1 MRLHQY
7 TVTNRFLVS
16 GLLFLSL
23 MVYSSAQAADA
34 FQTHQHHVIIV
45 GSELDYPPYAMVD
58 ANGQADGFSVDLI
71 KAVAK
76 ETGLELRFRV
86 GPWSQI
92 KDMLEHGEIDALPLV
107 AYSRERDQVFD
118 FTAPHTISYASV
130 FLRKNAKGIH
140 SIHGLRGKE
149 VIVMQSD
156 SSHELVVNNG
166 ITDKI
171 TLTKSLGDAFLLLAA
186 GKHDFVVAP
195 KLTGLLLLQKL
206 GIDSIEPF
214 GPLLEAYG
222 KGYSFAVRKG
232 NKELLEHLDRGL
244 NLIKANGEY
253 DKIYDKWFG
262 HLEPKPLI
270 PENIRSALIIAG
282 TIAIISL
289 LIFLLWNLSLK
300 KQVAT
305 RTRELLYEKKM
316 AQQYLHTLKAMVVA
330 LDAEGNITLI
340 NEKACEVLGWAEQE
354 AMGKNWF
361 EYFIPESQR
370 DEVRHYFKQIID
382 ADLEALEFVENHII
396 DKQGNEHLIA
406 WHNSYIT
413 DNQGRI
419 TGALSSGEDI
429 TETRKSENKIKELQD
444 QFHQA
449 QKMEAIGTLV
459 GGVAHDFNNILAGIT
474 GNLYLLKQAVK
485 DNGKAVKRVNSIEAL
500 SFRAADM
507 IKQLLTFSRKN
518 ESSMQALRLSSFL
531 KESVKL
537 YKPSLPENIRINQ
550 NINATDL
557 VIKADANQIQQAML
571 NLINDAKDALEGR
584 SNPEISISLDQ
595 FDAPPAFRH
604 KHPSLEG
611 EVFACIR
618 VSDNGQGIQPAAI
631 PHLFEPFFTT
641 KEVGKGTGLGLAMV
655 HGSIESHGGIIE
667 VESTPDSGTTFSI
680 YLPVIE
686 QENAEDTSA
695 AAKEPAHGQQETI
708 LLVDDESVITG
719 TGRDVL
725 ESLNYQV
732 YTAANGQQAVD
743 LFTAHAHQIDLVIL
757 DVVMPIMGGKE
768 AARTMRHIKPDL
780 KVIFSTG
787 YDSTSKPEDMQRKT
801 SDPVI
806 AKPFQASELSHLI
819 RKVLQH

>member
-7 TVTNRFLVS
+7 TVTNRFLVA

-23 MVYSSAQAADA
+23 MACSSLQAADA
-34 FQTHQHHVIIV
+34 FQTHQHHAIIV

-86 GPWSQI
+86 GPWNRV
-92 KDMLEHGEIDALPLV
+92 KDMLERGEIDALPLV
-107 AYSRERDQVFD
+107 AYSRERGQIFD

-130 FLRKNAKGIH
+130 FLRKNTKGIH
-140 SIHGLRGKE
+140 SIQDLRGKE

-156 SSHELVVNNG
+156 SSHELVINNG

-171 TLTKSLGDAFLLLAA
+171 TLTKSLDDAFLLLAA

-244 NLIKANGEY
+244 SLIKANGEY

-270 PENIRSALIIAG
+270 PENIRSALIIGGAV
-282 TIAIISL
+282 AIISL

-340 NEKACEVLGWAEQE
+340 NEKACEVLGWTEQE

-361 EYFIPESQR
+361 EYFIPELQR
-370 DEVRHYFKQIID
+370 SEVRHYFKQIIN

-396 DKQGNEHLIA
+396 DKQGHEHLIA
-406 WHNSYIT
+406 WHNSFIT

-459 GGVAHDFNNILAGIT
+459 GGIAHDFNNILAGIT

-485 DNGKAVKRVNSIEAL
+485 DNAKAVKRVNSIEAL

-518 ESSMQALRLSSFL
+518 ESSMQALTLSSFL
-531 KESVKL
+531 KESIKL

-550 NINATDL
+550 NINATGL

-571 NLINDAKDALEGR
+571 NLINNAKDALEGR
-584 SNPEISISLDQ
+584 INPEISISLDQ

-611 EVFACIR
+611 EAFACIR
-618 VSDNGQGIQPAAI
+618 VSDNGQGIQPEAI

-655 HGSIESHGGIIE
+655 HGSVEIHGGTIE
-667 VESTPDSGTTFSI
+667 VESTPGEGTSFSI
-680 YLPVIE
+680 YLPLIDQGQMDSGTDPLQKPV
-686 QENAEDTSA
+686 
-695 AAKEPAHGQQETI
+695 PGQQETI
-708 LLVDDESVITG
+708 LLIDDEQVITE

-725 ESLNYQV
+725 ESLNYKV
-732 YTAANGQQAVD
+732 LTAADGQQAVE
-743 LFTAHAHQIDLVIL
+743 LFAAHAAEIDLAIL
-757 DVVMPIMGGKE
+757 DMVMPAMGGRE
-768 AARTMRHIKPDL
+768 AARAMHQINPGL
-780 KVIFSTG
+780 KIIFSTG
-787 YDSTSKPEDMQRKT
+787 YERIKHPEDERQPT
-801 SDPVI
+801 SAPVI
-806 AKPFQASELSHLI
+806 AKPFQASELSILI
-819 RKVLQH
+819 RQLLDG